1 MYLHD
6 IHTQGID
13 LNGLWQSL
21 NEAYTLYT
29 SYLQNLSDMR
39 LMALSHI
46 LVYIVIY
53 SLLFNI
59 IGLLFGK

>member
-29 SYLQNLSDMR
+29 SYLQNLSDMQ

-59 IGLLFGK
+59 TGLLFGK

>member
-6 IHTQGID
+6 IHTQGND
-13 LNGLWQSL
+13 LNGLWQLL
-21 NEAYTLYT
+21 NEAYTLYI
-29 SYLQNLSDMR
+29 SYLQNLSEMQ